1 MTTAQNPHLRNR
13 LLAALSPDDFALL
26 APHLREGRLI
36 RGDLLHRPGEQ
47 IEQVYFLTSGIV
59 SLMAILEGGTTVETV
74 SVGHEGAIG
83 TIEGFGPLQAFTSA
97 KVQVSG
103 SASRISGP
111 IFRRILDERAELK
124 ETINHYHMTVMA
136 QVQQTSACNALHDL
150 TSRLSRILLLS
161 ADRCADDIQLS
172 QESLAGMLGVRR
184 ASVSDA
190 ASTLRDL
197 GAIEYRRAVIKILD
211 RKKLEEAV
219 CECYSTIRRAIDVG
233 FRKTHTQ

>member
-1 MTTAQNPHLRNR
+1 
-13 LLAALSPDDFALL
+13 LL

-111 IFRRILDERAELK
+111 IFRRILDEKAEVK
-124 ETINHYHMTVMA
+124 ETINH
-136 QVQQTSACNALHDL
+136 L
-150 TSRLSRILLLS
+150 
-161 ADRCADDIQLS
+161 
-172 QESLAGMLGVRR
+172 RR

-197 GAIEYRRAVIKILD
+197 EAIEYRRAVIKILD